1 MTIPLNLTAPL
12 KKLDYNYIGLEN
24 GYFNTDCTG
33 DPFGI
38 KANNIYPWGTI
49 IQMLEEH
56 QGVQIYIP
64 DLFSNCQTIYIRS
77 CWEQNSDS
85 KTKLI
90 NWLRSGAT
98 WKKIVLLNL

>member
-38 KANNIYPWGTI
+38 KAKSS
-49 IQMLEEH
+49 LVHVRDKSASEL
-56 QGVQIYIP
+56 V
-64 DLFSNCQTIYIRS
+64 
-77 CWEQNSDS
+77 
-85 KTKLI
+85 
-90 NWLRSGAT
+90 
-98 WKKIVLLNL
+98 

>member
-38 KANNIYPWGTI
+38 KANNIYHWGTV

-56 QGVQIYIP
+56 
-64 DLFSNCQTIYIRS
+64 
-77 CWEQNSDS
+77 
-85 KTKLI
+85 
-90 NWLRSGAT
+90 
-98 WKKIVLLNL
+98 

>member
-12 KKLDYNYIGLEN
+12 KKLDYNYIGLET

-38 KANNIYPWGTI
+38 KANNIYRWGTI

-56 QGVQIYIP
+56 RRVQIYIP
-64 DLFSNCQTIYIRS
+64 DLYPNRLAIYIRS
-77 CWEQNSDS
+77 CWEQDSDS

-90 NWLRSGAT
+90 DWLRSGAT
-98 WKKIVLLNL
+98 WKKIALSNL

>member
-12 KKLDYNYIGLEN
+12 KKLDYNYIGLET

-38 KANNIYPWGTI
+38 KANNIYRWGTI

-56 QGVQIYIP
+56 QRVQIYIP
-64 DLFSNCQTIYIRS
+64 DLYPNRLAIYIRS
-77 CWEQNSDS
+77 CWEQDSDS

-90 NWLRSGAT
+90 DWLRSGAT
-98 WKKIVLLNL
+98 WKKIVLSNL

>member
-38 KANNIYPWGTI
+38 KANNIYPGG
-49 IQMLEEH
+49 H
-56 QGVQIYIP
+56 NY
-64 DLFSNCQTIYIRS
+64 SNARRTSRG
-77 CWEQNSDS
+77 SDIHS
-85 KTKLI
+85 RFILQLS
-90 NWLRSGAT
+90 N
-98 WKKIVLLNL
+98 NLY

>member
-12 KKLDYNYIGLEN
+12 KKLDYNYIGLET

-38 KANNIYPWGTI
+38 KANNIYRWGTI

-56 QGVQIYIP
+56 QRIQVYIP
-64 DLFSNCQTIYIRS
+64 DLYPNRLAIYIRS
-77 CWEQNSDS
+77 CWEQDSDS

-90 NWLRSGAT
+90 DWLRSGAT
-98 WKKIVLLNL
+98 WKKIVLSNL

>member
-12 KKLDYNYIGLEN
+12 KKLDYNYIGLET

-38 KANNIYPWGTI
+38 KANNIYRWGTI

-56 QGVQIYIP
+56 QRVQIYIP
-64 DLFSNCQTIYIRS
+64 DLYPNRLAIYIRS

-90 NWLRSGAT
+90 DWLRSGAT
-98 WKKIVLLNL
+98 WKKIVLSNL